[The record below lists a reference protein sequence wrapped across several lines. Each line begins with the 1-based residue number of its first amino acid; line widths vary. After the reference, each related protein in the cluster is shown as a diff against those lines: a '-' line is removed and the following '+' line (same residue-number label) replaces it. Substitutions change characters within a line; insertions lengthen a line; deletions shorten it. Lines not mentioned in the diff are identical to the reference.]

1 MNRRDELRDRY
12 EDALFALLMDEIAE
26 KEGAMAQEE
35 NERLK
40 DDPAAAVP
48 EDVDRRCLR
57 TIRWHFTKQKTRA
70 AGRYTVKTLKYA
82 LLAVGLAIT
91 MFTMAF
97 AASETVRVN
106 TMNLIIRVF
115 EDNTVFEFGQGTNR
129 NPAPQFRAGWLPDGY
144 ELVERYSD
152 SIVTWFR
159 YQNSDADFIW
169 VNYSLGEGT
178 SISVDTEDA
187 VTEYVDIHGNKVLLI
202 SKERSLQL
210 IWGIENP
217 AAFIQIIGEGVS
229 REDILH
235 VADQLIY

>member
-12 EDALFALLMDEIAE
+12 EDALFAMLMDEIAE
-26 KEGAMAQEE
+26 KEAAMAQEE

-48 EDVDRRCLR
+48 EDVDRRCLQ
-57 TIRWHFTKQKTRA
+57 TISRYFTKQKR
-70 AGRYTVKTLKYA
+70 RDYTVKALKYA
-82 LLAVGLAIT
+82 LLAVGLAVI

-97 AASETVRVN
+97 ASSENVRVN

-115 EDNTVFEFGQGTNR
+115 EDNTVFEFGQGSNR

-152 SIVTWFR
+152 SIVTWFY
-159 YQNSDADFIW
+159 YQNPDTDVIW